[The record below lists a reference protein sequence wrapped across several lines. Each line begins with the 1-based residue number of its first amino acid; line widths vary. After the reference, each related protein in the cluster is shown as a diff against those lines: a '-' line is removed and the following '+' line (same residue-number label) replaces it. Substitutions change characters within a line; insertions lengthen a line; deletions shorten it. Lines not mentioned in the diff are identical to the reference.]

1 MADQGWP
8 MRLGDLGGTE
18 TMTILLSR
26 VAAWS
31 GLAAL
36 VLLGG
41 CATATMT
48 LSQDELRSIR
58 IERVDIVYAPDAVIS
73 WDKVEYEYVSSIQGA
88 EKAKKPWKQVAND
101 EKAKWDEHSRIA
113 RSPEGQA
120 HIRGKLTDEFKR
132 RLGET
137 VVPQFQ
143 GNRPVVLEVN
153 VLSFSI
159 PTAGERIMLGGSPVM
174 GAVTVLKD
182 ARTGQ
187 ELAKMDRAAGAAA
200 GNGVL
205 GVLVDQAFSDL
216 EDRLFNA
223 YIDQLHDWMKSKR
236 DA

>member
-1 MADQGWP
+1 M
-8 MRLGDLGGTE
+8 
-18 TMTILLSR
+18 TMTLR
-26 VAAWS
+26 AAAWF

-36 VLLGG
+36 MLLGG
-41 CATATMT
+41 CATATIN
-48 LSQDELRSIR
+48 LSQEELRSIR
-58 IERVDIVYAPDAVIS
+58 LERVDVVYTPDTIIS
-73 WDKVEYEYVSSIQGA
+73 WDKVEYDYVNSIQSA
-88 EKAKKPWKQVAND
+88 DKAKKPWKQVAND
-101 EKAKWDEHSRIA
+101 EKSKWDEHSRIA

-120 HIRGKLTDEFKR
+120 HMRGKLTDEFKR
-132 RLGET
+132 RLGQAI
-137 VVPQFQ
+137 VPQFQ

-153 VLSFSI
+153 VVSFSI

-174 GAVTVLKD
+174 GIVTVLKD

-187 ELAKMDRAAGAAA
+187 ELAKMDRGVGAAA

-223 YIDQLHDWMKSKR
+223 YIDQLQDWLKAKR